1 MWKMYSCI
9 KNCIFLKIK
18 MIINEQEFCWR
29 LCCRAFYFMFPQKQA
44 WFPSTNKFT
53 LYSNAW
59 HMYVKVLEIR
69 RMYRISTWSVSHFFL
84 SLPSSSLDGGWTLK
98 PSVRRPSFDCI
109 LATTQKMDS
118 FFFSFALTKC
128 ALLGWKPTFLPYT
141 LVCVN
146 NITY

>member
-69 RMYRISTWSVSHFFL
+69 RIVPYLYMVCITFLRFSSFIKSGWWVDSETLCEETFIWLYIGNDPKNGQFFFL
-84 SLPSSSLDGGWTLK
+84 ICVDKMCFTWLK
-98 PSVRRPSFDCI
+98 AYIP
-109 LATTQKMDS
+109 
-118 FFFSFALTKC
+118 ALYIGMC
-128 ALLGWKPTFLPYT
+128 
-141 LVCVN
+141 
-146 NITY
+146 

>member
-1 MWKMYSCI
+1 MWEMYSCI

-59 HMYVKVLEIR
+59 HMYAKVLEIS
-69 RMYRISTWSVSHFFL
+69 RIVPYLYMVCITFL
-84 SLPSSSLDGGWTLK
+84 PFSSFIKSGWWVDSETLCEETFIWLYIGNDPK
-98 PSVRRPSFDCI
+98 NG
-109 LATTQKMDS
+109 Q